1 MKVNFYLDKPYN
13 PDISP
18 EKVKQELAKVGGKKK
33 NLAQKFW
40 NPSPTALYLFFSPDK
55 SCRIKY
61 RTNYKILPKS
71 WDFEKE
77 RLKPS
82 ASGALEFNVE
92 LNNLANCCTRE
103 AMRKKETNQ
112 FLSKEDYKQIVQD
125 CIDRDNAVNS
135 EISISHLK
143 TQFLSYKSNFV
154 KEGTLKEYRT
164 VFKGLEDFEKHKGT
178 KLILREMDGKF
189 LDQFEVFLS
198 RKKNTNDGDKE
209 GLLNDTIHKYI
220 STLKVFLK
228 WCNDN
233 DYLVHPDVFKT
244 QKTNFK
250 KKAYNEIIA
259 LSESEIQKLMNHD
272 LSDRPSLERVRDLF
286 CLLCYTGQRFEDLI
300 NFDPKDIKNNAWD
313 FISVKV
319 KKRVIVP
326 FEGYI
331 APAKDILERIGYS
344 VPKISNQ
351 KFNEYIKTVGKL
363 AGMDEII
370 KITRYSGKQKLVIE
384 KRKYDFLSSHVGR
397 RSMVTNLL
405 SRNVPITLV
414 QKLTAHS
421 DIRTLMKYE
430 SANTDSLIDALN
442 KFKNYEQ

>member
-1 MKVNFYLDKPYN
+1 MNFYLDKPYN

-405 SRNVPITLV
+405 SRNVPIILFVEPITKHV
-414 QKLTAHS
+414 KV
-421 DIRTLMKYE
+421 
-430 SANTDSLIDALN
+430 
-442 KFKNYEQ
+442 

>member
-414 QKLTAHS
+414 RKLTAHS

-442 KFKNYEQ
+442 KF

>member
-250 KKAYNEIIA
+250 KKANNEIIA

-442 KFKNYEQ
+442 KF

>member
-178 KLILREMDGKF
+178 KLILREMDGKI

-442 KFKNYEQ
+442 KF

>member
-370 KITRYSGKQKLVIE
+370 KFTRYSGKQKLVIE

-442 KFKNYEQ
+442 KF

>member
-430 SANTDSLIDALN
+430 SSNTDSLIDALN
-442 KFKNYEQ
+442 KF

>member
-1 MKVNFYLDKPYN
+1 MNFYLDKPYN

-92 LNNLANCCTRE
+92 LNNHANCCTRE

-442 KFKNYEQ
+442 KF

>member
-1 MKVNFYLDKPYN
+1 MNFYLDKPYN

-421 DIRTLMKYE
+421 DIRL
-430 SANTDSLIDALN
+430 SLIHI
-442 KFKNYEQ
+442 

>member
-103 AMRKKETNQ
+103 AMRKKETNP

-442 KFKNYEQ
+442 KF

>member
-1 MKVNFYLDKPYN
+1 MNFYLDKPYN

-344 VPKISNQ
+344 VPKISNK

-370 KITRYSGKQKLVIE
+370 KITRHSGKQKLVIE

-442 KFKNYEQ
+442 KF

>member
-344 VPKISNQ
+344 VPKLSNQ

-442 KFKNYEQ
+442 KF

>member
-13 PDISP
+13 PDFSP

-442 KFKNYEQ
+442 KF

>member
-384 KRKYDFLSSHVGR
+384 KRKYDFLSSNVGR

-442 KFKNYEQ
+442 KF

>member
-250 KKAYNEIIA
+250 KKTYNEIIA

-442 KFKNYEQ
+442 KF

>member
-351 KFNEYIKTVGKL
+351 YIKTVGKL

-442 KFKNYEQ
+442 KF

>member
-286 CLLCYTGQRFEDLI
+286 CLLCYTGQRFEDQI

-442 KFKNYEQ
+442 KF

>member
-82 ASGALEFNVE
+82 ANGALEFNVE

-442 KFKNYEQ
+442 KF

>member
-13 PDISP
+13 PDIEP
-18 EKVKQELAKVGGKKK
+18 EKVKQELTKVGGKKK
-33 NLAQKFW
+33 NLAQKFC
-40 NPSPTALYLFFSPDK
+40 NPSPNALYIFFSPDK

-61 RTNYKILPKS
+61 RTNYKILSKN

-82 ASGALEFNVE
+82 SSGALEFNVE
-92 LNNLANCCTRE
+92 LNDLANLCIRE
-103 AMRKKETNQ
+103 AMGKKDKNQ
-112 FLSKEDYKQIVQD
+112 FLSKEDYKQIIQS
-125 CIDRDNAVNS
+125 CIDRDNAVNND
-135 EISISHLK
+135 ISISQLK
-143 TQFLSYKSNFV
+143 TQFLSYKSSFV

-164 VFKGLEDFEKHKGT
+164 VFKGLEDFENVNKI
-178 KLILREMDGKF
+178 KLILREIDGKF
-189 LDQFEVFLS
+189 LDRFEVFLS
-198 RKKNTNDGDKE
+198 RKKNSNDDDKK
-209 GLLNDTIHKYI
+209 GLLNDTIHKYL

-259 LSESEIQKLMNHD
+259 LSEAEIEKLMNLD
-272 LSDRPSLERVRDLF
+272 LSEKPSLERVRDLF

-300 NFDPKDIKNNAWD
+300 NFDPKDIKNNTWD
-313 FISVKV
+313 FISIKV

-331 APAKDILERIGYS
+331 APAKDILERIGYK

-351 KFNEYIKTVGKL
+351 KFNEYIKTVGEL
-363 AGMDEII
+363 AGMNETI

-384 KRKYDFLSSHVGR
+384 KKKYDFLSSHVGR

-430 SANTDSLIDALN
+430 SASTDSLIEA
-442 KFKNYEQ
+442 

>member
-1 MKVNFYLDKPYN
+1 MNFYLDKPYN

-244 QKTNFK
+244 QKTNYK

-442 KFKNYEQ
+442 KF

>member
-331 APAKDILERIGYS
+331 APAKDILERISYS

-442 KFKNYEQ
+442 KF

>member
-1 MKVNFYLDKPYN
+1 M
-13 PDISP
+13 
-18 EKVKQELAKVGGKKK
+18 AKVGGKKK

-442 KFKNYEQ
+442 KF

>member
-40 NPSPTALYLFFSPDK
+40 NPSPTALYIFFSPDK

-442 KFKNYEQ
+442 KF

>member
-384 KRKYDFLSSHVGR
+384 KRKYDFLSSHVRR

-442 KFKNYEQ
+442 KF

>member
-319 KKRVIVP
+319 KKRVMVP

-442 KFKNYEQ
+442 KF

>member
-103 AMRKKETNQ
+103 AMQKKETNQ

-384 KRKYDFLSSHVGR
+384 KRKSDFLSSHVGR

-442 KFKNYEQ
+442 KF

>member
-135 EISISHLK
+135 EISIFHLK

-442 KFKNYEQ
+442 KF

>member
-286 CLLCYTGQRFEDLI
+286 CLLCYIGQRFEDLI

-442 KFKNYEQ
+442 KF

>member
-421 DIRTLMKYE
+421 EIRTLMKYE

-442 KFKNYEQ
+442 KF

>member
-164 VFKGLEDFEKHKGT
+164 VFKGLEDFEMHKGT

-442 KFKNYEQ
+442 KF

>member
-209 GLLNDTIHKYI
+209 GLLKDTIHKYI

-442 KFKNYEQ
+442 KF

>member
-1 MKVNFYLDKPYN
+1 M
-13 PDISP
+13 
-18 EKVKQELAKVGGKKK
+18 
-33 NLAQKFW
+33 
-40 NPSPTALYLFFSPDK
+40 
-55 SCRIKY
+55 
-61 RTNYKILPKS
+61 PKS

-344 VPKISNQ
+344 VTKISNQ

-442 KFKNYEQ
+442 KF

>member
-1 MKVNFYLDKPYN
+1 MNFYLDKPYN

-344 VPKISNQ
+344 VPKIYNQ

-442 KFKNYEQ
+442 KF

>member
-13 PDISP
+13 PHIAP
-18 EKVKQELAKVGGKKK
+18 EKIKHELAKVGGKKK

-92 LNNLANCCTRE
+92 LNNLANLCIRE
-103 AMRKKETNQ
+103 AMGKKDKNQ
-112 FLSKEDYKQIVQD
+112 FLSKDDYRQIVKG
-125 CIDRDNAVNS
+125 CIDRDNAVSN

-164 VFKGLEDFEKHKGT
+164 VFKGLEDFEKQKGIN
-178 KLILREMDGKF
+178 LVLRELDSKF

-198 RKKNTNDGDKE
+198 KKRNTNDEEKE

-259 LSESEIQKLMNHD
+259 LSEAEIEKLMNQD

-331 APAKDILERIGYS
+331 APAKDILERIGYN

-363 AGMDEII
+363 AGLDETI

-430 SANTDSLIDALN
+430 SASTDSLIDALN
-442 KFKNYEQ
+442 KF

>member
-209 GLLNDTIHKYI
+209 DLLNDTIHKYI

-442 KFKNYEQ
+442 KF

>member
-103 AMRKKETNQ
+103 AMRKKKTNQ

-442 KFKNYEQ
+442 KF

>member
-178 KLILREMDGKF
+178 KLILREIDGKF

-442 KFKNYEQ
+442 KF

>member
-1 MKVNFYLDKPYN
+1 MNFYLDKPYN

-430 SANTDSLIDALN
+430 SANTDSLIDALT
-442 KFKNYEQ
+442 KF